1 MHPKAVVC
9 QDVEVKGDITIGAAG
24 PIVIGSGCII
34 ERATAT
40 DGTMCSARSLSSSSS
55 SDITEPISPQPQQ
68 CFSGMTFPIAEI
80 LANNVFCLLDNHK
93 DDRKRISARAFGNWI
108 KDLPNLLGDPWTYSQ
123 HLYCLCAGPSPSIPY
138 SCRHLFGTLSSLGR
152 GPAFEHKHGSP
163 ITLSPVPDGETEQGG
178 AMDFLHDHHNQHD
191 AEAEMEGKSDA
202 RTSLSSIGPR
212 DPPHFAILGH
222 HANARHSRRSSS
234 TVFCFSWYGIAANRS
249 SIPPS
254 LTSLGSSTGWISKKT
269 SKWKLSFGKN
279 NANATAGATSLLAAE
294 DGPSLPDVPSSGG
307 KQMSVIASNVTNL
320 LISLNAPPAPSAA
333 SPHAILPSETAT
345 ATANSGLGED
355 DGMRMGSLLR
365 LSVLV
370 VASSRKSE
378 RRYSGPNGNTEDKR
392 SEHGISPSSTRSGRP
407 LASSAS
413 SMASSNWGS
422 LEGARSATNGFLV
435 LR

>member
-1 MHPKAVVC
+1 
-9 QDVEVKGDITIGAAG
+9 
-24 PIVIGSGCII
+24 
-34 ERATAT
+34 
-40 DGTMCSARSLSSSSS
+40 MCSARSLSSSSS

-123 HLYCLCAGPSPSIPY
+123 HLYCLCVGPLPSIPY

-152 GPAFEHKHGSP
+152 GPVFEHKHGSP
-163 ITLSPVPDGETEQGG
+163 ITLLPVPDGETEQGG
-178 AMDFLHDHHNQHD
+178 AMDFLHDHHDQHD
-191 AEAEMEGKSDA
+191 AEAEMEGKSV
-202 RTSLSSIGPR
+202 RRCKGKGTTTTSPTSLSSAHDVTLQTLAQASQALAREIPR
-212 DPPHFAILGH
+212 T
-222 HANARHSRRSSS
+222 SRYSA
-234 TVFCFSWYGIAANRS
+234 TT
-249 SIPPS
+249 PMP
-254 LTSLGSSTGWISKKT
+254 TTPDKT
-269 SKWKLSFGKN
+269 SKWKLSFKKN

-294 DGPSLPDVPSSGG
+294 DGPSLPDIPSSGG
-307 KQMSVIASNVTNL
+307 KQMSMIASNVTNL
-320 LISLNAPPAPSAA
+320 LMSLNAPPAPSAA

-345 ATANSGLGED
+345 VTANSGLGED
-355 DGMRMGSLLR
+355 DGMIRGTVCMGSLLR

-392 SEHGISPSSTRSGRP
+392 SEHGISPSSTRSGR
-407 LASSAS
+407 LLVSSAS

-422 LEGARSATNGFLV
+422 LEGARSATNGFLI